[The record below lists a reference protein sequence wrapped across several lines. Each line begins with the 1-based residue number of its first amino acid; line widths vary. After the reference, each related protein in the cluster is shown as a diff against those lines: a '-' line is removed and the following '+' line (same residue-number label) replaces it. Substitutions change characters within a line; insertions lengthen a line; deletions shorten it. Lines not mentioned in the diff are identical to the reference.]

1 VSKHLLVILLIVSL
15 AFNLAVAGMFLYTS
29 IYHRPPFYPPGIGMM
44 PGHDNHDHWF
54 HKKDRDEHNP
64 FQEENEEIQKLRDD
78 FMQKRMD
85 FMHVMMQEGFVDSAA
100 VAAMESSLKAQEEL
114 ERKLGAALIEMR
126 SKMNNEEAKE
136 YFQKRLDRIEKRAD
150 KSNKWNKSKTYNPKG
165 ENK

>member
-1 VSKHLLVILLIVSL
+1 MSKHLLIILLIVSL

-44 PGHDNHDHWF
+44 GPGDHHKPWF

-64 FQEENEEIQKLRDD
+64 FLKESDEIRKLRED
-78 FMQKRMD
+78 FMQKRMN

-100 VAAMESSLKAQEEL
+100 VAAMESSLKAQEVL

-126 SKMNNEEAKE
+126 SKMNDDEARE

-150 KSNKWNKSKTYNPKG
+150 NTNNWNKTKQYKPKG
-165 ENK
+165 ENQ